1 MDAICIAGAGISG
14 LTAAIHLARNGLP
27 VKIYEKGEDVAGRFK
42 GEWQAFENWST
53 EEDVLSFLERI
64 GISPDF
70 YHQPFYEV
78 ELIDDRERKQT
89 IRSDYRVGFYV
100 IRRGK
105 EPDSIDQYLKN
116 KALELGVEIEF
127 ERAAEDDEV
136 RILAKGP
143 RHVRSVARGMTAKV
157 DHENLIAGFLDNR
170 LAPKSYVYMI
180 IADNQMTLAATL
192 FDHLDRNKAY
202 FDLALMKVKKIYG
215 IEPENILP
223 LTGYIDFSPEYSC
236 RPAGRLAVGE
246 NAGFQDFLFGFG
258 MRYALLSG
266 FLAARSIIE
275 EIDYN
280 FLIKRE
286 IEKSLHSSLCNRYLF
301 EKLGNRG
308 YRVLIRKMAKSD
320 DICRLMNNW
329 YGWRRYK
336 GLILPLAK
344 RWLRK
349 KEQTLSKAKTVSQFI
364 NSILL

>member
-1 MDAICIAGAGISG
+1 MDAIRIAGAGISG
-14 LTAAIHLARNGLP
+14 LTAAIHLAGNGLP
-27 VKIYEKGEDVAGRFK
+27 VKIYEKGGDVAGRFK

-64 GISPDF
+64 GVSPDF
-70 YHQPFYEV
+70 YHQPFYKVEV
-78 ELIDDRERKQT
+78 IDDLGRKQT
-89 IRSDYRVGFYV
+89 IRSDYRAGFYV

-105 EPDSIDQYLKN
+105 APDSIDQHLKN
-116 KALELGVEIEF
+116 KALKLGVEIEF
-127 ERAAEDDEV
+127 EHAAEDDEV

-143 RHVRSVARGMTAKV
+143 RHVRSVARGITAEL

-170 LAPKSYVYMI
+170 LASKSYVYMI
-180 IADNQMTLAATL
+180 SADNQMTLVPTL
-192 FDHLDRNKAY
+192 FDHLDRNKDF
-202 FDLALMKVKKIYG
+202 FDRTLIKVKKIYG

-223 LTGYIDFSPEYSC
+223 LSGYIDFSPEYNY
-236 RPAGRLAVGE
+236 RQTGRLAVGE

-258 MRYALLSG
+258 MRFALLSG

-275 EIDYN
+275 GIDYD

-286 IEKSLHSSLCNRYLF
+286 MEKSLHSSLVNRYLF

-320 DICRLMNNW
+320 DIFRFMNNW

-336 GLILPLAK
+336 GVILPLAK

-349 KEQTLSKAKTVSQFI
+349 KERTFTKANTV
-364 NSILL
+364 

>member
-1 MDAICIAGAGISG
+1 MDAIRIAGAGISG
-14 LTAAIHLARNGLP
+14 LTAAIHLAGNGLP
-27 VKIYEKGEDVAGRFK
+27 VKIYEKGGDVAGRFK

-64 GISPDF
+64 GVSPDF
-70 YHQPFYEV
+70 YHQPFYKVEV
-78 ELIDDRERKQT
+78 IDDLGRKQT
-89 IRSDYRVGFYV
+89 IRSDYRAGFYV

-105 EPDSIDQYLKN
+105 APDSIDQHLKN
-116 KALELGVEIEF
+116 KALKLGVEIEF
-127 ERAAEDDEV
+127 EHAAEDDEV

-143 RHVRSVARGMTAKV
+143 RHVRSVARGITAEV

-170 LAPKSYVYMI
+170 LASKSYVYMI
-180 IADNQMTLAATL
+180 IADNQMTLATTL
-192 FDHLDRNKAY
+192 FDHLDRNKDF
-202 FDLALMKVKKIYG
+202 FDRTLIKVKKIYG

-223 LTGYIDFSPEYSC
+223 LSGYIDFSPEYNY
-236 RPAGRLAVGE
+236 RQTGRLAVGE

-258 MRYALLSG
+258 MRFALLSG

-275 EIDYN
+275 GIDYD

-286 IEKSLHSSLCNRYLF
+286 MEKSLHSSLVNRYLF

-320 DICRLMNNW
+320 DIFRFMNNW

-336 GLILPLAK
+336 GVILPLAK

-349 KEQTLSKAKTVSQFI
+349 KERTFTKANTV
-364 NSILL
+364 